1 MQKGEWWLNN
11 MKRDCSSLRRS
22 SQQQGQAFLIFVIFI
37 AFFLLAVVGIATDY
51 TQVWAHRQMA
61 QGAADAACQ
70 AGAADLFLKG
80 TDPTASTDFPGL
92 DFSWI
97 GSTFDCTTLPNSVP
111 CRYASFNGY
120 SGSNVSVS
128 FPSTLDGVS
137 GIPAGFPTIANP
149 YIKVTVTDPVATYF
163 TRIASSIT
171 NVNVKASASCGL
183 SSVITPVPLVVLHR
197 TANPSFQV
205 GGSASVVVLGGPT
218 RSIQVDSSSSTAVSV
233 GTVDLHLAGPGGS
246 GADFALFGG
255 PTAQPAG
262 VNVGTAGH
270 WISGANPF
278 GDPFAA
284 VAAPAS
290 APTTGG
296 TATPV
301 PFAING
307 CPDPNGCVEFT
318 PGDYTGCSTSSS
330 LTPGEKGCLL
340 LPYKGSNPGFSVA
353 GPAWVPG
360 QHYTQGT
367 LIQPTNAQH
376 NSGGYVYIATNTGTA
391 VTNPNPWNQTVCT
404 RQSDGTCSGG
414 TQSDGGVTWQ
424 NIGTVVLNK
433 LSAAIFDPGLYYVA
447 ANGLG
452 LGSGSTA
459 RMSTASGDGSKG
471 VMFYFSTS
479 ASVSITSSSGGAP
492 ACTSVPY
499 PYNSGTPNNCVVPY
513 QVVGTLSPAATG
525 YVPSTTLKCPNGSAN
540 PSQVTAASPIPGN
553 VLLGPCGGTSGIGAT
568 GQYGSPD
575 GNRGFLFFQNRSTA
589 ATGGT
594 CTAGFSGNCA
604 IMGGGGTFVFSGYV
618 YLHKGNG
625 ATCGTDTSCLTLAG
639 GSGGSSFT
647 IGNIVVDK
655 ISLTGSS
662 AVDMVLNPSA
672 TFSVLRPI
680 LLQ

>member
-1 MQKGEWWLNN
+1 MKG
-11 MKRDCSSLRRS
+11 DCSTSRQPS
-22 SQQQGQAFLIFVIFI
+22 PQQGQAFLIIVILV
-37 AFFLLAVVGIATDY
+37 AFFLLAVLGLATDY

-70 AGAADLFLKG
+70 AGAADVFLKG

-97 GSTFDCTTLPNSVP
+97 GSTFDCGALPNSVP
-111 CRYASFNGY
+111 CKYALFNGY

-137 GIPAGFPTIANP
+137 GIPAGFPSVANP
-149 YIKVTVTDPVATYF
+149 YIKVTITDPVDTYF
-163 TRIASSIT
+163 TRIASSIKT
-171 NVNVKASASCGL
+171 VNVKASASCGL

-197 TANPSFQV
+197 TASPSFQV
-205 GGSASVVVLGGPT
+205 NGTASVKVIGGPT
-218 RSIQVDSSSSTAVSV
+218 RSIQVDSSSSTAVTV
-233 GTVDLHLAGPGGS
+233 GTVDLHLAGPSNS

-255 PTAQPAG
+255 PTTQPGG
-262 VNVGTAGH
+262 VNVGTSGH
-270 WISGANPF
+270 WIPGANPF

-290 APTTGG
+290 APATGG

-301 PFAING
+301 PFGLNG

-330 LTPGEKGCLL
+330 LSPGAKGCLL
-340 LPYKGSNPGFSVA
+340 LPYKGSNPGFSVG
-353 GPAWVPG
+353 GPAWVAG
-360 QHYTQGT
+360 QTYPKGS

-376 NSGGYVYIATNTGTA
+376 NSGGFVYIATNAGTS

-433 LSAAIFDPGLYYVA
+433 LSTGIFDPGLYYVA

-459 RMSTASGDGSKG
+459 RISTASGDGSKG

-479 ASVSITSSSGGAP
+479 ASASITSSSGSAA

-499 PYNSGTPNNCVVPY
+499 PYNSGSPTNCIAPY
-513 QVVGTLSPAATG
+513 QVGGGLSPAAIG
-525 YVPSTTLKCPNGSAN
+525 YVPSATLRCPSGSPN
-540 PSQVTAASPIPGN
+540 PAQVTAASPIPGN

-575 GNRGFLFFQNRSTA
+575 GNRGFLFFQNRSA
-589 ATGGT
+589 AANGGS
-594 CTAGFSGNCA
+594 CTAGFGGNCA
-604 IMGGGGTFVFSGYV
+604 IMGGGAGFIFSGFIYF
-618 YLHKGNG
+618 HKGNG

-639 GSGGSSFT
+639 STGSNSFT
-647 IGNIVVDK
+647 IGNFVVDK
-655 ISLTGSS
+655 MSLTGGSS
-662 AVDMVLNPSA
+662 VNMVLNPSA
-672 TFSVLRPI
+672 TFSVLRPT